1 MRSKGSLANGWI
13 KLVDYQRIIEK
24 YLPYVLT
31 KCSRYTRS
39 KQVAGTIA
47 AYVFVCVYYMAERL
61 NGPGRIPIAIETM
74 IEVVGSDLSDG
85 KGCEDGESSLIF
97 DREQSEGI
105 VETVMEYLIRQN

>member
-24 YLPYVLT
+24 YLPYVFT

-39 KQVAGTIA
+39 EQVAGNIA
-47 AYVFVCVYYMAERL
+47 VYVFVCVYYMAEKL
-61 NGPGRIPIAIETM
+61 DDPALIPVAIETM

-85 KGCEDGESSLIF
+85 TVCEDCESSLIL
-97 DREQSEGI
+97 DPEQSEGI
-105 VETVMEYLIRQN
+105 IRTVMKYLIKQN